1 MKDNLIDLN
10 WVSDESRKEQFF
22 IDLSNDVNEIKK
34 QVALLI
40 ETTQLLANQTH
51 GENQLVETEKSL
63 ERCESRIA
71 EARIF
76 DEKSTET
83 ESDENAFD
91 PLTPIIG
98 KILKFLDFSIN
109 LILIC
114 RRFRRNCND
123 NNSYLHSDI
132 DLNRNRFGRR

>member
-40 ETTQLLANQTH
+40 ETTQLLAKTQNQP
-51 GENQLVETEKSL
+51 VKTEKSL
-63 ERCESRIA
+63 ERCESRIN

-76 DEKSTET
+76 DEKSTEI
-83 ESDENAFD
+83 ESDENAFES
-91 PLTPIIG
+91 LSPIIG
-98 KILKFLDFSIN
+98 TI
-109 LILIC
+109 
-114 RRFRRNCND
+114 
-123 NNSYLHSDI
+123 
-132 DLNRNRFGRR
+132 

>member
-83 ESDENAFD
+83 ESDENAYD

-98 KILKFLDFSIN
+98 EILKIFRLFHYSYFDF
-109 LILIC
+109 
-114 RRFRRNCND
+114 
-123 NNSYLHSDI
+123 
-132 DLNRNRFGRR
+132 

>member
-40 ETTQLLANQTH
+40 ETTKLLAKTQRDNQP
-51 GENQLVETEKSL
+51 VKTEKSL
-63 ERCESRIA
+63 ERCESRIV
-71 EARIF
+71 EASLF

-83 ESDENAFD
+83 ESDENIFD

-98 KILKFLDFSIN
+98 KI
-109 LILIC
+109 
-114 RRFRRNCND
+114 FRLFR
-123 NNSYLHSDI
+123 LFH
-132 DLNRNRFGRR
+132 

>member
-40 ETTQLLANQTH
+40 ETTQLLAKTHRDNQP
-51 GENQLVETEKSL
+51 VKTEKSL

-76 DEKSTET
+76 DEKSTEI
-83 ESDENAFD
+83 ESDENAFES
-91 PLTPIIG
+91 LTPIIG
-98 KILKFLDFSIN
+98 TI
-109 LILIC
+109 
-114 RRFRRNCND
+114 
-123 NNSYLHSDI
+123 
-132 DLNRNRFGRR
+132 

>member
-10 WVSDESRKEQFF
+10 WVSEESRKEQFF

-40 ETTQLLANQTH
+40 ETTQLLAKTH
-51 GENQLVETEKSL
+51 KENEPLKTINSL

-98 KILKFLDFSIN
+98 
-109 LILIC
+109 
-114 RRFRRNCND
+114 
-123 NNSYLHSDI
+123 
-132 DLNRNRFGRR
+132 

>member
-40 ETTQLLANQTH
+40 ETTQLLAKTH
-51 GENQLVETEKSL
+51 RDNRPLKTEKSL

-98 KILKFLDFSIN
+98 KSFKIYRLF
-109 LILIC
+109 
-114 RRFRRNCND
+114 
-123 NNSYLHSDI
+123 H
-132 DLNRNRFGRR
+132 